1 MIIEIFKD
9 SLEYSTK
16 NKKRILKLGILTFI
30 SIIFLL
36 PLILLQGYSY
46 RIITIGVKGV
56 INGDDPL
63 PRFSKIG
70 NMLVDGIKVLFV
82 RFVYLLPGTIIAI
95 LFLVG
100 NLAQFASSNIT
111 YNVTAMNT
119 FNQTVFTNIV
129 PIIAKNAVISSGFI
143 SIAIIL
149 WIIFYLI
156 SDIAIV
162 HMAENKGSISY
173 AFRFNDIIDIIKSIG
188 VFEYITIY
196 LGMLIL
202 LSGVIF
208 TSALILGLCQS
219 ILATIVTLLST
230 SFIVG
235 SAISGLF
242 VGIIAIFLLIFV
254 LIPVVII
261 FKSRIMALVYNMR

>member
-16 NKKRILKLGILTFI
+16 NRKHIIKVGIFI
-30 SIIFLL
+30 FVAMIFVL

-46 RIITIGVKGV
+46 RIITIGLEGM

-70 NMLVDGIKVLFV
+70 NMLVNGFKVLIV
-82 RFVYLLPGTIIAI
+82 RFVYLLPGTIIATS
-95 LFLVG
+95 FLAC
-100 NLAQFASSNIT
+100 NLAQFASSNVT
-111 YNVTAMNT
+111 YNFTAMDT
-119 FNQTVFTNIV
+119 FNQTVFADMA

-162 HMAENKGSISY
+162 HMAENKGSMSY
-173 AFRFNDIIDIIKSIG
+173 AFRFNGIIDIIKSIG

-202 LSGVIF
+202 FSGIIF
-208 TSALILGLCQS
+208 TFLLILSLIQS
-219 ILATIVTLLST
+219 ILATFITLLSS
-230 SFIVG
+230 SFVVG
-235 SAISGLF
+235 SAISGL
-242 VGIIAIFLLIFV
+242 VIGLIAIFFLIFV
-254 LIPVVII
+254 LTPVIII
-261 FKSRIMALVYNMR
+261 FKSRIMALIYNMR